1 MQTIM
6 DLVKKYGIYILAF
19 YLLKSMFKKRSMG
32 KFSSN
37 KYSVAQ
43 LGYGASR
50 YYGRR
55 AYRGIKQRY
64 NKFRGR

>member
-19 YLLKSMFKKRSMG
+19 YLLKSMFKKRKTYTG
-32 KFSSN
+32 K
-37 KYSVAQ
+37 KYSIAGYSYKKARTYGGR
-43 LGYGASR
+43 GYG
-50 YYGRR
+50 YL
-55 AYRGIKQRY
+55 KQRY